1 MKKSLLFLVITL
13 IIVILVVIVLVFWK
27 KKKIGNI
34 DITETNFDY
43 QVDICDK
50 YFELAECIIDRDTDE
65 RFTRQMRIDLKNE
78 VKLMQEKWKNLT
90 EEELFNKCTEELAKF
105 DSDEMK
111 NKLKSFG
118 CSL

>member
-1 MKKSLLFLVITL
+1 MKKFLLFLVIAL
-13 IIVILVVIVLVFWK
+13 IIVGLIIIVLVFWK
-27 KKKIGNI
+27 KEKIGNI

-50 YFELAECIIDRDTDE
+50 YFKLAECIIDRDTDE
-65 RFTRQMRIDLKNE
+65 RFTKQMRIDLKNE
-78 VKLMQEKWKNLT
+78 VILMQEKWKNFT
-90 EEELFNKCTEELAKF
+90 EEELYNKCTEELAKF
-105 DSDEMK
+105 DNEEMK